1 MTDDDVRVRLCVRVA
16 DAEQWTA
23 TAVVETCGRCRHPVF
38 VDRVTSPD
46 PPGLPAPLALV
57 CIPCGEADPV
67 IRAEIMKICRA
78 MDALAGAL
86 PPAFQRKDRK

>member
-46 PPGLPAPLALV
+46 PPGLPAPLAPGLH
-57 CIPCGEADPV
+57 PLRGGRP
-67 IRAEIMKICRA
+67 RHPR
-78 MDALAGAL
+78 
-86 PPAFQRKDRK
+86 